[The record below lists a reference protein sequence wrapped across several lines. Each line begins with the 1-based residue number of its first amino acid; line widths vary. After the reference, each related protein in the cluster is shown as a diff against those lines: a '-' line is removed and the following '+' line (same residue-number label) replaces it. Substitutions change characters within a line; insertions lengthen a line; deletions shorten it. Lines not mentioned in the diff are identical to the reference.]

1 MLGAIQMVEADPS
14 QADKVVGALHNF
26 VVLSDSMLQK
36 NGTGL
41 EEWGKARWMD
51 FVITLQWY
59 ETSLH
64 LA

>member
-1 MLGAIQMVEADPS
+1 MAEADPT
-14 QADKVVGALHNF
+14 QADKIVSALHTF
-26 VVLSDSMLQK
+26 VALSDSMLQK

-41 EEWGKARWMD
+41 EQWGKARWME

-59 ETSLH
+59 ESCSY